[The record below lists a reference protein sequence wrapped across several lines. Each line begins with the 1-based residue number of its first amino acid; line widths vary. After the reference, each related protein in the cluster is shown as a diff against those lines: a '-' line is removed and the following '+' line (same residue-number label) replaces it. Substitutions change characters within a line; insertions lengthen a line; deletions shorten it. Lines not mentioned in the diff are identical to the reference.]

1 MTMALLLK
9 FGGSLVAI
17 VALAWLARRLGL
29 GGDLRI
35 ADEDHARALADE
47 AICGFD
53 PVDIAIDRA
62 GMGAL
67 LRDARGRVLL
77 LRRHGT
83 HFASRLLDSYA
94 HARLDR
100 NFLTL
105 ATTDTRFGSVTLDL
119 GQKAPEWAAS
129 LRRLRCRGILQRGV
143 RSGEPE

>member
-1 MTMALLLK
+1 MTTALLIK
-9 FGGSLVAI
+9 FGGSLLAI

-129 LRRLRCRGILQRGV
+129 LRRLEGP
-143 RSGEPE
+143 SHA

>member
-67 LRDARGRVLL
+67 LRDADGRLLL

-129 LRRLRCRGILQRGV
+129 LRRLEGPRHA
-143 RSGEPE
+143 

>member
-1 MTMALLLK
+1 MTITLLLQ
-9 FGGSLVAI
+9 FGGSLLAI
-17 VALAWLARRLGL
+17 LALAWLAHRLGL
-29 GGDLRI
+29 GGDTRI
-35 ADEDHARALADE
+35 ADEAHARALADE
-47 AICGFD
+47 AMCGFEA
-53 PVDIAIDRA
+53 VDVVIDRA

-67 LRDARGRVLL
+67 LRDAHGRVLL

-105 ATTDTRFGSVTLDL
+105 ATADKRFGSVTLDL

-129 LRRLRCRGILQRGV
+129 LRRLEA
-143 RSGEPE
+143 RSDA

>member
-17 VALAWLARRLGL
+17 VALAWLAHRLGL

-83 HFASRLLDSYA
+83 HFASRLIDSYA

-105 ATTDTRFGSVTLDL
+105 ATTDARFGSVTFDL

-129 LRRLRCRGILQRGV
+129 LRRLEGSRHA
-143 RSGEPE
+143 

>member
-47 AICGFD
+47 AICGFE

-129 LRRLRCRGILQRGV
+129 LRRLEGPRHA
-143 RSGEPE
+143 

>member
-67 LRDARGRVLL
+67 LRDAGGRVLL

-129 LRRLRCRGILQRGV
+129 LRRLEGP
-143 RSGEPE
+143 SHA

>member
-1 MTMALLLK
+1 MTITLLLQ

-17 VALAWLARRLGL
+17 LALAWLAHRLGL
-29 GGDLRI
+29 GGDTRI
-35 ADEDHARALADE
+35 ADEAHARALADE
-47 AICGFD
+47 AMCGFE
-53 PVDIAIDRA
+53 PVDVVIDRA

-67 LRDARGRVLL
+67 LRDAHGRVLL

-105 ATTDTRFGSVTLDL
+105 ATADKRFGSVTLDL

-129 LRRLRCRGILQRGV
+129 LRRLEA
-143 RSGEPE
+143 RSDA